1 MPRSIDRIL
10 GQTALPDTITDDVLD
25 DLKQEIVRDVT
36 AALMFGGQLAPQGHH
51 PTRLD
56 CADGHLTALSCHLL
70 RSDHAAQHLAGIA
83 DDPVDIDG
91 ALHFGCLL
99 NLAAKSEG
107 AQWWWQYAA
116 GAGNATAAYCLHL
129 FHLRRGDLRDAEHWM
144 SQALALDIDINFAR
158 RPQQRNWLRTP
169 YEQVL
174 RAAVEHLK
182 VEDACGEFHHPDQRL
197 ADQIED
203 LADAC

>member
-10 GQTALPDTITDDVLD
+10 GQTAIPDTITDDVLD

-36 AALMFGGQLAPQGHH
+36 AVLMFGGQPAPQGQH

-56 CADGHLTALSCHLL
+56 CADRYLTALSCDLL
-70 RSDHAAQHLAGIA
+70 RSDHAAEHLAGIA

-99 NLAAKSEG
+99 NLATKPEG

-129 FHLRRGDLRDAEHWM
+129 LHLRRGDLRDAEHWM

-158 RPQQRNWLRTP
+158 RPKQRNWLHTP

-174 RAAVEHLK
+174 REAVARLK

-197 ADQIED
+197 ADQIEE